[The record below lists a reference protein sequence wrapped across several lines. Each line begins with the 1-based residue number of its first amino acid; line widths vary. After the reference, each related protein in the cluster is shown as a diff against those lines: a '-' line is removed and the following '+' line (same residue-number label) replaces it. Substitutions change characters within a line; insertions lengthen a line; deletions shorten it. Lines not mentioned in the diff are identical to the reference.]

1 MSDLIEEIMDAPIY
15 RLSKL
20 MPKLIGKSVID
31 EEGNEYK
38 VIGIHD
44 TTSATVC
51 LSDDTS
57 YIDGAW
63 IGNYILKENKDE

>member
-1 MSDLIEEIMDAPIY
+1 MSNLIEEIIDAPLY
-15 RLSKL
+15 RLPRL
-20 MPKLIGKSVID
+20 MPKLIGKSVVD

-44 TTSATVC
+44 MTSATVC
-51 LSDDTS
+51 LSDGTS

-63 IGNYILKENKDE
+63 IGNYTLKGDQE